1 MVIEKNYLL
10 IFVIQLKIIFK
21 KFRMKK
27 SIVMVLAMLSMIACK
42 KEETKVIAETEI
54 EKYVTFGDS
63 ITADGAISKE
73 ELFAKYETL
82 KAGDTIEVKFK
93 SEIKD
98 VCQKKGC
105 WMNMDLSN
113 DKNAFIRFKDY
124 GFFMPLNAAGSEA
137 IVNGKA
143 FVSVESVDELKH
155 YAKDAGKSQAAIDS
169 ITEPKV
175 SYSFLSNGVLIK
187 E

>member
-1 MVIEKNYLL
+1 
-10 IFVIQLKIIFK
+10 
-21 KFRMKK
+21 MKK
-27 SIVMVLAMLSMIACK
+27 TILVAIAVFSMIACK
-42 KEETKVIAETEI
+42 KEEVKEVAEVKTENF
-54 EKYVTFGDS
+54 KTFGDS
-63 ITADGAISKE
+63 ISTDGVISKE
-73 ELFAKYETL
+73 DLLAKYETL
-82 KAGDTIEVKFK
+82 KEGDTIEVKFR

-105 WMNMDLSN
+105 WMNMSLN
-113 DKNAFIRFKDY
+113 EDKNAFVRFKDY

-143 FVSVESVDELKH
+143 FISVETVDELKH